1 MKLRKTYIGAS
12 SGRPSRR
19 QDRGVVGGECSL
31 DTHEAQLRSTRDY
44 RTKTGQTAMLP
55 TVPGQDHRSLVGV
68 MLKRSIHLR
77 IKTLERRDVPI
88 YALLGTAVV
97 IGKRGLRLG

>member
-1 MKLRKTYIGAS
+1 MRKENEIEKTYIGAS

-55 TVPGQDHRSLVGV
+55 TVPGQDQRSLVGV
-68 MLKRSIHLR
+68 MLKRVIHLR
-77 IKTLERRDVPI
+77 IRVNM
-88 YALLGTAVV
+88 
-97 IGKRGLRLG
+97 RGPVNINYY